1 MTKHT
6 PTKRHLAVITGA
18 DGGMGREI
26 TLAVAAKGYTVVMV
40 CQNEEKAEPKR
51 REIVACTGNKSVEIM
66 TADFCSLAS
75 VGRLADRLLQRN
87 EPIDLLMNNAGTLD
101 PR

>member
-6 PTKRHLAVITGA
+6 PTKRNLAVITGA

-40 CQNEEKAEPKR
+40 CQNEVKQNR
-51 REIVACTGNKSVEIM
+51 NVGKSSPVQE
-66 TADFCSLAS
+66 T
-75 VGRLADRLLQRN
+75 N
-87 EPIDLLMNNAGTLD
+87 P
-101 PR
+101 